1 MKIAIISTSPR
12 QHSNSLRVA
21 RYIRNT
27 LETYSQSQISLINF
41 EAYDIPL
48 VGEGR
53 VKRDELT
60 PFQQQLVDTWSG
72 ANLVFFTVPEYNWNT
87 SPQLINTFHQ
97 LGNKPFADL
106 FDGKVFAIAGVST
119 LRGGRQPALQVTTIL
134 NEIVSYMEL
143 FSVVSPRIW
152 ESHETDQFL
161 NEAGIPHGDESY
173 DKKGRAFVDYALNVT
188 QRWLAPNLK

>member
-21 RYIRNT
+21 RYIRNV
-27 LETYSQSQISLINF
+27 LESYSQSDISLVNF

-48 VGEGR
+48 VGQSR
-53 VKRDELT
+53 VNRDELT
-60 PFQQQLVDTWSG
+60 PFQQELVEAWREAD
-72 ANLVFFTVPEYNWNT
+72 LIFFTVPEYNWTT

-97 LGNKPFADL
+97 LGNEPFADL
-106 FDGKVFAIAGVST
+106 FSGKVFAIAGVST

-134 NEIVSYMEL
+134 NEIVSYMML
-143 FSVVSPRIW
+143 YSVVSPRIW

-161 NEAGIPHGDESY
+161 NEAGTPHGNKSY
-173 DKKGRAFVDYALNVT
+173 DQQGRAFVDYALNMT
-188 QRWLAPNLK
+188 QRWLAPNLE